1 MQPRSLV
8 WPARDGLRCLPGGLP
23 NNRYAPTIRG
33 GATSLQ
39 GAVSRAFCAI
49 KRHKGAFC
57 ASFYRLVSLR
67 LGPVENFQTVSL
79 ETVWKVLGQR
89 DGGLRLASW
98 RAG

>member
-39 GAVSRAFCAI
+39 GAVEGFLSETGLPINGFFGNVEGYKGR
-49 KRHKGAFC
+49 KGPGLREPRHKGKQDF
-57 ASFYRLVSLR
+57 V
-67 LGPVENFQTVSL
+67 
-79 ETVWKVLGQR
+79 
-89 DGGLRLASW
+89 
-98 RAG
+98 

>member
-39 GAVSRAFCAI
+39 GAVGEVG
-49 KRHKGAFC
+49 GA
-57 ASFYRLVSLR
+57 AREAVGEGGAVSHLTEGVGEATQR
-67 LGPVENFQTVSL
+67 VGDAA
-79 ETVWKVLGQR
+79 GQVV
-89 DGGLRLASW
+89 G
-98 RAG
+98 

>member
-39 GAVSRAFCAI
+39 GAVGVTPFAYLSPVCECMQESIRNPRVPEARFPRRTLLGDSVNKRAAT
-49 KRHKGAFC
+49 
-57 ASFYRLVSLR
+57 LR
-67 LGPVENFQTVSL
+67 PCTRVKCLDPP
-79 ETVWKVLGQR
+79 R
-89 DGGLRLASW
+89 
-98 RAG
+98 